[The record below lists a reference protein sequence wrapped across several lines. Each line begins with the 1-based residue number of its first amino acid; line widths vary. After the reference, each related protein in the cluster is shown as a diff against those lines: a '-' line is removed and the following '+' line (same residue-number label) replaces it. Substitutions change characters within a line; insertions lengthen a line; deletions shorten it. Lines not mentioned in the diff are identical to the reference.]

1 MPQSLMVPLTTLSVD
16 RQRAYWRKKAAQVE
30 AMAEAERVKREKRAE
45 WLSDPNRKNDR
56 PLIYIDKNGKYPIVI
71 VSNGEM
77 YRQDMANMARKNHEK
92 ENMLAKYTLPNI
104 SADLHDA
111 ADRKLRNSRGVTVFH
126 ISNNPLAREI

>member
-1 MPQSLMVPLTTLSVD
+1 MPQSLMVPLTSLSVD

-77 YRQDMANMARKNHEK
+77 YRQDMADMARKKREK